1 MATVQTQ
8 TRPRGR
14 TVTAAKPQT
23 EPRSD
28 AELLAAIGTHR
39 DRAAFEELYKRHERG
54 LYGLALR
61 ITGSSAAAEDAVQ
74 EALVRVWTGAETF
87 REDGNARGWLFRL
100 LAMESIRILR
110 GRKRDRRVK
119 PLAEENLAAL
129 PNAGA
134 EDTGTRKREVAEA
147 LGRLVTRLEPA
158 EQRLVALYF
167 GAGLSQREIGEA
179 LDITQQAVSNK
190 ITEALQRLR
199 LGLKQAG
206 FAAALPLL
214 EGNLGAALD
223 HGVEVPAG
231 LGQRIADLAASAG
244 KASRR
249 AAAASG
255 SSALLWAGAALLVL
269 GGGAGWWALREVP
282 PTSKAAESGA
292 KEDAENAPQTAQA
305 SQRAPSAP
313 FHAVWTFEKGLP
325 EGMEFVYGKWN
336 TGEAYDGRHFLFT
349 NFNELTLLKLPMK
362 VEDRCYRV
370 RCKVWPNPETI
381 KARAIAHLTVYP
393 TRNRKLT
400 EFDRWARDGMTDT
413 AETNVEYWVL
423 GRALVYK
430 VNGELRS
437 LVVFDQEV
445 AYDEFF
451 LRVRNWWIR
460 EIAVDSV
467 EPAEVPPEMK
477 DLEALKKRIGGE
489 VMRSEDTV
497 ELFEFR
503 DPPKP

>member
-14 TVTAAKPQT
+14 PVTAAKPQT

-28 AELLAAIGTHR
+28 AELLAAIGTSR
-39 DRAAFEELYKRHERG
+39 DRKAFEELYRRHERG

-87 REDGNARGWLFRL
+87 REEGNARGWLFRL

-110 GRKRDRRVK
+110 GRKRDRRVR

-129 PNAGA
+129 PNASAKDAGA
-134 EDTGTRKREVAEA
+134 RELEVAEA

-158 EQRLVALYF
+158 EQRLVALYY
-167 GAGLSQREIGEA
+167 GAGLSQREIGDA
-179 LDITQQAVSNK
+179 LELTQQAVSNK
-190 ITEALQRLR
+190 LTDAVQRLR

-249 AAAASG
+249 AAAATARA
-255 SSALLWAGAALLVL
+255 SSALLWTGAALLVL

-282 PTSKAAESGA
+282 PTSKAAESGT
-292 KEDAENAPQTAQA
+292 KEDAENAPPTAQV
-305 SQRAPSAP
+305 SQRAP

-325 EGMEFVYGKWN
+325 EGMEVVYGKWN
-336 TGEAYDGRHFLFT
+336 TGEAYEGRHFLLT
-349 NFNELTLLKLPMK
+349 NHNDLTLIKLPMK
-362 VEDRCYRV
+362 IEARYYRI
-370 RCKVWPNPETI
+370 RCKVWPNPEAP
-381 KARAIAHLTVYP
+381 KARTIAHLTVYP
-393 TRNRKLT
+393 TRGRKLT
-400 EFDRWARDGMTDT
+400 DFDRWAIQGMTGT
-413 AETNVEYWVL
+413 AETDVEYWVL
-423 GRALVYK
+423 GRALVNRM
-430 VNGELRS
+430 NGELRS
-437 LVVFDQEV
+437 LVVFDDVV

-451 LRVRNWWIR
+451 LRVRNWWVR
-460 EIAVDSV
+460 EISVDSV
-467 EPAEVPPEMK
+467 EAADLPPEMK
-477 DLEALKKRIGGE
+477 DLEALKKKIGGE
-489 VMRSEDTV
+489 VMRSEGAV